1 MAAKIKRRW
10 PLKKALIFA
19 KDTPAR
25 AVRKYMNTLLEMI
38 NVKEIELREDTSNA
52 PLIYEVK
59 PRMDLI
65 GKKFR
70 ERAPLVAQALAS
82 NPTKVVGEI
91 RSKGYVEV
99 EVGGAKY
106 VVEKEMVVI
115 DAKPQQGY
123 TYASN
128 DEVMLFLTI
137 ERDKEL
143 MAEGMLRDIAR
154 RIQALRKEM
163 GYNPT
168 QILASAKIFGL
179 SEEWVSALTP
189 LLDRLA
195 YLVRVKKAEF
205 VKEADPRYKWSES
218 EVDGLPIKIALE

>member
-1 MAAKIKRRW
+1 
-10 PLKKALIFA
+10 
-19 KDTPAR
+19 
-25 AVRKYMNTLLEMI
+25 
-38 NVKEIELREDTSNA
+38 
-52 PLIYEVK
+52 
-59 PRMDLI
+59 MDLI

-70 ERAPLVAQALAS
+70 ERAPLIAQALTS
-82 NPTKVVGEI
+82 NQTKVVNEI

-106 VVEKEMVVI
+106 VVDKEMVVI

-123 TYASN
+123 TYASDN
-128 DEVMLFLTI
+128 EVMLFLTV
-137 ERDKEL
+137 ERDKDL

-168 QILASAKIFGL
+168 QILTSAKICGL

-195 YLVRVKKAEF
+195 YLVRVREAEF
-205 VKEADPRYKWSES
+205 VKEADPRYSWSES
-218 EVDGLPIKIALE
+218 EVDGLTIKIALE